1 MHFSELSDLNPFTG
15 DHVMDIFSH
24 LTGMVPGSFE
34 IPGHHDGIGAA
45 GDGLWIL
52 HHESK
57 RLPEY

>member
-1 MHFSELSDLNPFTG
+1 MNFPELFDLNPFTG

-24 LTGMVPGSFE
+24 LTGMVPGTFE